1 MTIAKQKQIHRNK
14 EQTSGEREEER
25 DKICA
30 EEEAQSTGC
39 KITEKLANREDIYVM
54 SVFRYLTIG
63 STGL

>member
-1 MTIAKQKQIHRNK
+1 MTVTKQKQIHRNK

-25 DKICA
+25 DKIVA
-30 EEEAQSTGC
+30 KEEVQSTVC
-39 KITEKLANREDIYVM
+39 KITGKLANREDTYVM

>member
-1 MTIAKQKQIHRNK
+1 MTRTKQTSIHRSK

-25 DKICA
+25 DKMGA
-30 EEEAQSTGC
+30 EKEAQPTVC
-39 KITEKLANREDIYVM
+39 KIPGNLANREDTYVT